1 MSDKQFK
8 NQLEKLVLEIEQL
21 DYSTILDW
29 VEKNIIDIPDPNIFL
44 YCTGGPAI
52 TIFVDSGVL
61 KGVRSFSAP
70 ILLNCNTTIFRDFIN
85 GY

>member
-44 YCTGGPAI
+44 YCTGEESAI
-52 TIFVDSGVL
+52 CL
-61 KGVRSFSAP
+61 
-70 ILLNCNTTIFRDFIN
+70 
-85 GY
+85 

>member
-1 MSDKQFK
+1 MSDKQFQ

-29 VEKNIIDIPDPNIFL
+29 VEKNIIDMREGNTFV
-44 YCTGGPAI
+44 YSRPAASI
-52 TIFVDSGVL
+52 SIFVDSGVL
-61 KGVRSFSAP
+61 KGVRSFSP
-70 ILLNCNTTIFRDFIN
+70 PVLLNCNTTIFKDFIN

>member
-1 MSDKQFK
+1 MSDTLFK

-29 VEKNIIDIPDPNIFL
+29 VEKNIIDIPNPNIFL

-52 TIFVDSGVL
+52 TIFVDSCVL
-61 KGVRSFSAP
+61 KGSHGFSAP
-70 ILLNCNTTIFRDFIN
+70 ILLNCNTTIFSDFIN

>member
-1 MSDKQFK
+1 MSDTSFK

-29 VEKNIIDIPDPNIFL
+29 VEKNIIDIPNPNTL
-44 YCTGGPAI
+44 HYCTGGPDI
-52 TIFVDSGVL
+52 TIFIDSGVL
-61 KGVRSFSAP
+61 KGSYSFSAP
-70 ILLNCNTTIFRDFIN
+70 ILLNCNTAIFRDFIN

>member
-1 MSDKQFK
+1 MNDKLFK
-8 NQLEKLVLEIEQL
+8 SKLKKLVLEIEQL

-29 VEKNIIDIPDPNIFL
+29 VEKNIIDIPNPNIFL

-61 KGVRSFSAP
+61 KGSHGFSAP
-70 ILLNCNTTIFRDFIN
+70 VLLNCNTTIFKDFIN

>member
-29 VEKNIIDIPDPNIFL
+29 VEKNIVEIPNHNTL
-44 YCTGGPAI
+44 HYCIGGPAI
-52 TIFVDSGVL
+52 TIYIGSGVL
-61 KGVRSFSAP
+61 KGSHGFSAP
-70 ILLNCNTTIFRDFIN
+70 ILLNCNTTISRDFLSEL
-85 GY
+85 